1 MGGVRCEGGGAL
13 GGSPLS
19 NDWRND
25 DEVGGITGANG
36 GVELI
41 GGVATRL
48 FVGVTT
54 GEPEEGCGACSEGGR
69 AGALSP
75 GSMLCRSIA
84 LCIGFWRSVF
94 RIWLEVRIHKR
105 RAFPVAGGV
114 TEWATVKWDISS
126 KMWTEV
132 EQSGQKVASKGMLNR
147 CHSFKRDDIWVC
159 NTNFLMFIQ

>member
-1 MGGVRCEGGGAL
+1 MCLRVNLPTTCSSLLISIEPPFIADVIIVGGVRCEGGGAL

-54 GEPEEGCGACSEGGR
+54 GEPEEG
-69 AGALSP
+69 
-75 GSMLCRSIA
+75 
-84 LCIGFWRSVF
+84 
-94 RIWLEVRIHKR
+94 
-105 RAFPVAGGV
+105 
-114 TEWATVKWDISS
+114 
-126 KMWTEV
+126 
-132 EQSGQKVASKGMLNR
+132 
-147 CHSFKRDDIWVC
+147 
-159 NTNFLMFIQ
+159 